1 LDRPAMRTPEGGG
14 KPFLTLDHV
23 SLRLQ
28 SRIVFENTHWEILRG
43 QQWVVLG
50 PTGSGKSILVNA
62 ILGNVPVVS
71 GQILYH
77 FQDEKPIEDPFEAY
91 ERRRDLVVRVSSDSA
106 MAAPGQGPGFHQLR
120 WNSVFN
126 TDSPLVSETILQQH
140 PGSANPFRLNRERA
154 DLDGSASTGKEV
166 IRLLGIEDLLEKRLS
181 VLSDGELR
189 RLMIAKALV
198 RGPRLL
204 VLENPFTGL
213 DAAFRTKLKKII
225 GKVMKRQ
232 TVVILVT
239 TRPEEIPD
247 SATHVLRVDHSRV
260 VAQGPREE
268 ILKGYSGDGMSN
280 PHVGEGSDAAP
291 HRGRERAE
299 GESPGPVLL
308 DLRKVHVSYD
318 GMPILNG
325 VTWEVRQGEHWAL
338 LGPNGAGKTTLLSL
352 ILADNPQAYA
362 NHVVLFGKQRG
373 SGETIWEIKSRVG
386 WVSPELHVHYPRSFS
401 CLDVVCSGH
410 FDSVG
415 LYRRVTP
422 EQRRSAESLLRRLGM
437 ADLAERTFGSIS
449 QGEQRMTLL
458 CRALVK
464 MPPLLV
470 LDEPC
475 QGLDEGHRHW
485 FVDTVDTL
493 GRHGE
498 TTIIYVTHELDELP
512 RVLTHALML
521 RKGKVAR
528 KGPIEEV
535 L

>member
-1 LDRPAMRTPEGGG
+1 MSAPKGEG

-28 SRIVFENTHWEILRG
+28 SRIVFENTHWEILQG

-62 ILGNVPVVS
+62 ILGNVPVVR

-77 FQDEKPIEDPFEAY
+77 FQDENPGEDPFEAF
-91 ERRRDLVVRVSSDSA
+91 ERRRDLVLRVSSDSA
-106 MAAPGQGPGFHQLR
+106 TGAPGQDSGFHQLR

-140 PGSANPFRLNRERA
+140 PGSANPFRLNRGQA
-154 DLDGSASTGKEV
+154 DPAATTATGKEV

-189 RLMIAKALV
+189 RVMIAKALF

-213 DAAFRTKLKKII
+213 DAAYRTRLKKII
-225 GKVMKRQ
+225 GKVMKRD

-239 TRPEEIPD
+239 TRVEEIPD

-260 VAQGPREE
+260 VAQGPRKD
-268 ILKGYSGDGMSN
+268 ILKGYFSDGSPNPSVGKASG
-280 PHVGEGSDAAP
+280 AAP
-291 HRGRERAE
+291 HHRRERDE
-299 GESPGPVLL
+299 NEIPGPMLL
-308 DLRKVHVSYD
+308 ELRKVHVSYD
-318 GMPILNG
+318 GAGILNG
-325 VTWEVRQGEHWAL
+325 ITWEVRKGEHWAL

-362 NHVVLFGKQRG
+362 NHVVLFGRQRG
-373 SGETIWEIKSRVG
+373 SGETIWDIKSRVG
-386 WVSPELHVHYPRSFS
+386 WVSPELHQHYPRRFS
-401 CLDVVCSGH
+401 CLDVVCSGY

-422 EQRRSAESLLRRLGM
+422 DQRRSAESLLHDLGM
-437 ADLAERTFGSIS
+437 QDRAERTFGSIS

-458 CRALVK
+458 GRALVK
-464 MPPLLV
+464 SPPLLV

-475 QGLDEGHRHW
+475 QGLDEGHRRW
-485 FVDTVDTL
+485 FIDTVDGL
-493 GRHGE
+493 GRRGE
-498 TTIIYVTHELDELP
+498 TTIVYVTHEWDELP
-512 RVLTHALML
+512 TVLTHALVL